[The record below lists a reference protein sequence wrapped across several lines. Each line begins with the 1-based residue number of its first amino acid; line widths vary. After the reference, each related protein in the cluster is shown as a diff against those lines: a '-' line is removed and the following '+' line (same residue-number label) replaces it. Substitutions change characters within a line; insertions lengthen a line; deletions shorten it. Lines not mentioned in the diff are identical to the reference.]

1 MSRAKRFT
9 ASQFALITSF
19 MALPAAAAVSKA
31 HRSFLAGVEAH
42 ISGKEEKAL
51 RHWKL
56 CLKHAEPRSFDENS
70 CRLYGGMFGPER
82 VVDAPGSWPQARETY
97 RAGIAA
103 YRRKDYPEADRLWHD
118 CLSQTEVGTGAR
130 NDCIVALEL
139 VLKPLPPPA
148 TAPLEISD
156 EKAHQ
161 AFIEGLEYFI
171 KNDTETTRRLWQ
183 RCLDFAVPG
192 GESEA
197 ECVRGLQVLVSS
209 GPVSR

>member
-1 MSRAKRFT
+1 MELTMKMV
-9 ASQFALITSF
+9 LIF
-19 MALPAAAAVSKA
+19 LCLLALPSAAAVSKA

-42 ISGKEEKAL
+42 ISGKEDKAL

-56 CLKHAEPRSFDENS
+56 CLKRAEPGSMDENS

-82 VVDAPGSWPQARETY
+82 VVDAPGRWPQARETY

-103 YRRKDYPEADRLWHD
+103 YRRKDYSEADRLWHD
-118 CLSQTEVGTGAR
+118 CLSQTEAGTGAR
-130 NDCIVALEL
+130 NDCLVALEL

-161 AFIEGLEYFI
+161 AFIEGMEYFV
-171 KNDTETTRRLWQ
+171 KNDTVTTRRLWL
-183 RCLDFAVPG
+183 RCLDFALPG

-197 ECVRGLQVLVSS
+197 ECENGLKVLVSS
-209 GPVSR
+209 GPASR